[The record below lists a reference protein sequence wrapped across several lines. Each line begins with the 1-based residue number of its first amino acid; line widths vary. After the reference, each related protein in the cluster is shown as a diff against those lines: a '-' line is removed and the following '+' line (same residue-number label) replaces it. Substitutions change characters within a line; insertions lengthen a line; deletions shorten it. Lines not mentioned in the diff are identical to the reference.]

1 MKQYEVY
8 HCLMRD
14 AQVYSGDSL
23 SDSID
28 LYDEEHKSNWWDFS
42 RDPLID
48 VVDAEDEYE
57 ATAKVANE
65 TGYHDSNL
73 YAKEHIVSTTGMVK
87 VFGKDYPFRME
98 AGRFDEGDLTGIAV
112 TLPDGRETRIAVNRK
127 TTELSLTVT
136 DPGNPDADTR
146 AINLDS
152 AN

>member
-8 HCLMRD
+8 HRLMRD

-28 LYDEEHKSNWWDFS
+28 IYDEEHEDNWVDFS
-42 RDPLID
+42 GDPLID

-65 TGYHDSNL
+65 TGYHNGNL
-73 YAKEHIVSTTGMVK
+73 YAKEHIVSAAGK
-87 VFGKDYPFRME
+87 VTIFGKEHPFRME

-112 TLPDGRETRIAVNRK
+112 TLPKRK
-127 TTELSLTVT
+127 SL
-136 DPGNPDADTR
+136 
-146 AINLDS
+146 
-152 AN
+152 